1 MGKRNFFTALITVLV
16 VLLCCS
22 CATKTKVITV
32 PEVHREYLHTTD
44 SVHHT
49 DSIIREKETIVMQL
63 DSAAMSRY
71 GIRLAQA
78 ERAWLVKTAE
88 LERELQRI
96 AKIKTDTV
104 LIRDSIPY
112 PVPTP
117 VEVAKPLS
125 WWQRFRMTLGTIAIG
140 AIGVGVVLLIIK
152 IKKKT
157 LG

>member
-32 PEVHREYLHTTD
+32 PEVHRDTTYIKQQ
-44 SVHHT
+44 VW
-49 DSIIREKETIVMQL
+49 DSIHVHDSIYIREKN
-63 DSAAMSRY
+63 
-71 GIRLAQA
+71 
-78 ERAWLVKTAE
+78 
-88 LERELQRI
+88 
-96 AKIKTDTV
+96 DTV
-104 LIRDSIPY
+104 RIEKWHTRYIESIRHDTVWMHRIDSVPEPY
-112 PVPTP
+112 PV
-117 VEVAKPLS
+117 EVKVPRELS
-125 WWQRFRMTLGTIAIG
+125 WWQRFRMTLGTIALG